1 MSSEVETSLI
11 LIRFLKRREIGL
23 APLPIRSPLPW
34 RLCRPCRS
42 SPSLHSST
50 SERFAEMLT
59 NEFSGAALA
68 SLRAA
73 RLGFPAESEMA
84 AEIHRRT
91 RRLSA
96 CADK

>member
-11 LIRFLKRREIGL
+11 LIRFLKRREMNSLLSRFARHCPGGF
-23 APLPIRSPLPW
+23 AVHVA
-34 RLCRPCRS
+34 

-73 RLGFPAESEMA
+73 RLGFPAENAKA
-84 AEIHRRT
+84 AEKRRHI
-91 RRLSA
+91 LHSDA
-96 CADK
+96 FADT

>member
-11 LIRFLKRREIGL
+11 LIRFLKRREIEL

-34 RLCRPCRS
+34 RLCRPYRS
-42 SPSLHSST
+42 SPSLHAST
-50 SERFAEMLT
+50 FERFAEMLT

-73 RLGFPAESEMA
+73 RLGFPAENA
-84 AEIHRRT
+84 RAVGKRRHI
-91 RRLSA
+91 LHSDA
-96 CADK
+96 FADT

>member
-1 MSSEVETSLI
+1 MSSEVETSPI
-11 LIRFLKRREIGL
+11 LIRFLKRREIEL

-73 RLGFPAESEMA
+73 RLGFPAENA
-84 AEIHRRT
+84 RVAGKRRHI
-91 RRLSA
+91 LHSDA
-96 CADK
+96 FADM

>member
-11 LIRFLKRREIGL
+11 LIRFLKRREIEL
-23 APLPIRSPLPW
+23 APLPIRWPLPW

-59 NEFSGAALA
+59 TEISAAA
-68 SLRAA
+68 PANPLRV
-73 RLGFPAESEMA
+73 RLGFPAENA
-84 AEIHRRT
+84 RAVGKRRHI
-91 RRLSA
+91 LPSDA
-96 CADK
+96 FADM